1 MTSSDV
7 PLRRASAAFGLAFAL
22 TLASSAHAQ
31 RSAADI
37 ESARQAYND
46 GIALR
51 DKGDLKGALEKFRA
65 AHALGNT
72 PITGLELCKS
82 YAALAQPV
90 EARETCLGVA
100 RIPVQPAETPRS
112 QEARVEAAR
121 VADEVK
127 AKIAQIRL
135 VLTNVPPGREPTVT
149 VDGFA
154 VPAVALGQ
162 PRSINPGPH
171 TVVAKVGK
179 GGETRA
185 TFEAREGVLQELEL
199 AVQAPPPDET
209 PAGAGPGPGGA
220 PGHTEPPAKKGSGL
234 ATFGFIVAGVGAG
247 LGLVTGGVALAKK
260 SDLDDTCP
268 NQKCGRDFHDEL
280 DSARG
285 WGTASTVF
293 FVIGGAGLGLA
304 LIGSLSGGSA
314 KTSGTSAPAPKVTPV
329 LGLGGAGVHGTF

>member
-1 MTSSDV
+1 MPTRARFV
-7 PLRRASAAFGLAFAL
+7 PLGVALAL
-22 TLASSAHAQ
+22 TLAVPALAQ
-31 RSAADI
+31 RSATDI

-51 DKGDLKGALEKFRA
+51 DKGDVKGALDKFRA

-72 PITGLELCKS
+72 PITGLELCKT

-100 RIPVQPAETPRS
+100 RIPVQPAETSRS

-127 AKIAQIRL
+127 AKIAQVRL
-135 VLTNVPPGREPTVT
+135 VLTNVPAGREPTVT
-149 VDGFA
+149 VDGSP
-154 VPAVALGQ
+154 VPGAALGQ

-171 TVVAKVGK
+171 VVVAKVGR

-185 TFEAREGVLQELEL
+185 SFEAREGVLQDIEL
-199 AVQAPPPDET
+199 AVQAPPPDEE
-209 PAGAGPGPGGA
+209 PAHGPGPGGVA
-220 PGHTEPPAKKGSGL
+220 PAAPTAKKGSGL
-234 ATFGFIVAGVGAG
+234 ATFGFIVAGAGAAVGLLA
-247 LGLVTGGVALAKK
+247 GGVALSKK
-260 SDLDDTCP
+260 GDLDEKCP
-268 NQKCGRDFHDEL
+268 NQKCGRDYHDEL

-304 LIGSLSGGSA
+304 VIGSLSGGSA
-314 KTSGTSAPAPKVTPV
+314 KTTAAPSPKVTPV